1 MSRLQTFLIV
11 LLGIQV
17 TLTLGLLV
25 KLSSFETN
33 RATDA
38 NPVSPPPAS
47 VKVATIPAE
56 SRPLADDTRLSEY
69 QLRRIIRDE
78 ISRLMPA
85 DSGAE
90 TDPVSNE
97 PVLDPAEIQY
107 QRNLVIQELEAL
119 KGQAEA
125 STAELDRLLGDI
137 ARLDPQSRNELLAM
151 LNRAMNRGEIRGN
164 L

>member
-47 VKVATIPAE
+47 VKVTTIPAE

-90 TDPVSNE
+90 IDPVSNE

-137 ARLDPQSRNELLAM
+137 ARLDPQSRNELLGM